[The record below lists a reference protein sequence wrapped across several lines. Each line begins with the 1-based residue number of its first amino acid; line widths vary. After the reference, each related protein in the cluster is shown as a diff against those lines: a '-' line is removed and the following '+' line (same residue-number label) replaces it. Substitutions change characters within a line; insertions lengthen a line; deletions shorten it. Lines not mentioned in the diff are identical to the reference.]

1 MFLYGFGPVLWAGTV
16 QTIELSVLSLA
27 TAVALGLIGA
37 VAKLSHNQVLRAIA
51 TGYTTLIR
59 SVPDLVLM
67 LLLFYSIQIWLN
79 QFTDLVGWTQI
90 DIDPFVA
97 GVLTLGFI
105 YGAYFTET
113 FRGAFLAVPRG
124 QLEAGAAYGMSGA
137 RVFVRILF
145 PQMMRFA
152 LPGIG
157 NNWQVLV
164 KATALVSIIGLADV
178 VKAAQDAGK
187 STFNMF
193 FFILVAALI
202 YLAIT
207 TVSNLVLIQ
216 LEKRYSMGVRHAEL

>member
-1 MFLYGFGPVLWAGTV
+1 MFLYGFGPVLWAGTI
-16 QTIELSVLSLA
+16 QTIQLSVLSLA
-27 TAVALGLIGA
+27 AAVFLGLVGA
-37 VAKLSHNQVLRAIA
+37 VAKLSHNRVLRSAA
-51 TGYTTLIR
+51 TAYTTLIR

-67 LLLFYSIQIWLN
+67 LLLFYSIQIAVN
-79 QFTDLVGWTQI
+79 QLTDALDLPQF

-124 QLEAGAAYGMSGA
+124 QLEAGSAYGMSGM
-137 RVFVRILF
+137 RVFARILF

-178 VKAAQDAGK
+178 VKASQDAGR
-187 STFNMF
+187 STLRF
-193 FFILVAALI
+193 FFFTLLAGAI
-202 YLAIT
+202 YLVIT
-207 TVSNLVLIQ
+207 TVSNLVLLW
-216 LEKRYSMGVRHAEL
+216 LEKRYSIGVRKADL

>member
-1 MFLYGFGPVLWAGTV
+1 MFLYGFGPILLAGALRTV
-16 QTIELSVLSLA
+16 ELSLLSLGVA
-27 TAVALGLIGA
+27 VVLGLAGALAKLSRSRAMTAVATA
-37 VAKLSHNQVLRAIA
+37 
-51 TGYTTLIR
+51 YTTLIR

-67 LLLFYSIQIWLN
+67 LLLFYSIQIGVN
-79 QFTDLVGWTQI
+79 QLTDALGMAQI
-90 DIDPFVA
+90 DIDPFAA

-124 QLEAGAAYGMSGA
+124 QLEAGMAYGMNGA
-137 RVFVRILF
+137 RVFARILF

-187 STFNMF
+187 STFNTF
-193 FFILVAALI
+193 FFLLVAALI

-207 TVSNLVLIQ
+207 TVSNVALAWLD
-216 LEKRYSMGVRHAEL
+216 KRYSIGVRQADL